1 MQKSKFL
8 KVFLSIV
15 VTLAFSLSFYN
26 LENSVL
32 AKNSTEYSGEELYKG
47 IVFGQ
52 DEIGRKLVSNDEE
65 YKKMNSPKTK
75 EFVNDLTEY
84 IKGKD
89 SSYFSNLKKAIN
101 SNDPNKTLELLQSS
115 GKYFDQ
121 YLKKV
126 NAENEAN
133 QGVSP
138 QCGVAAVCVAAVAA
152 GLYNYVVAVQ
162 AGAVVQVGYA
172 VWALKTATVNNA
184 TKSSNSLNQSSNPER
199 EVAKVLKLINE

>member
-1 MQKSKFL
+1 MQKSKSL

-15 VTLAFSLSFYN
+15 VTLAFSLSFFN
-26 LENSVL
+26 IENNIL

-52 DEIGRKLVSNDEE
+52 DEIGKKLVSNDEE
-65 YKKMNSPKTK
+65 YKKMNAPKTK
-75 EFVNDLTEY
+75 EFVNDFTEY

-89 SSYFSNLKKAIN
+89 SSYFSNLKKAVN
-101 SNDPNKTLELLQSS
+101 SNDPKKTLDLLQSS

-126 NAENEAN
+126 NAENEPKD
-133 QGVSP
+133 GVTRE
-138 QCGVAAVCVAAVAA
+138 CGVAAVCVAAVAA

-162 AGAVVQVGYA
+162 AGAVVQVGVA
-172 VWALKTATVNNA
+172 VWALKTASVNNLNE
-184 TKSSNSLNQSSNPER
+184 SSNSLNQSSNPER
-199 EVAKVLKLINE
+199 EVANVLKLINE